1 MALLSEYPLWLVI
14 VCLLVGAAYSTIL
27 YFRNRNID
35 FGKRPKAIMM
45 GLRGLATAMIAFL
58 FLSPMIK
65 ITVKQ
70 IDKPVLVFAVDNSE
84 SIALSEKQD
93 TARYKQQVSN
103 LQQALQKDYE
113 VVTCLMGDQN
123 DFQLFDKE
131 TNIVDFNE
139 KSTNLSS
146 IFDDIA
152 TLYRNRNIGAM
163 IMLTDGIFNKGSN
176 PAYKAERVKYPVYA
190 VGLGETELQRDLFI
204 SGVNHNKQTYRGN
217 YFPVEVKVSAHKLAG
232 QSTRL
237 TVSENGEELYAKEI
251 KITNNQFFETV
262 KFSIEAKGTGM
273 HKYDISL
280 SSIDDE
286 ANSTNNGSVFF
297 VEVIDSREKIA
308 IIYNAPHPDVGAI
321 RQTLE
326 EIEKYEVE
334 VFSVQEFK
342 ESVKE
347 YSLLILHQLPSMR
360 NPATSLLSDM
370 ASNKVS
376 ALFILGAQSDIPRFN
391 TLNTGLQIQ
400 QSRNLF
406 NNATPA
412 YNENFT
418 SFTFSEASKQ
428 MIKKFPPLQTAFGE
442 YKMSVSSNV
451 FMYQQINSVTTQ
463 YPLILFSDI
472 NGMKT
477 GVVTGEGLWQWRMYN
492 YLYANNHDAYN
503 ELVSKTVQLLSV
515 KSDRDH
521 FRVLGA
527 SLYEDNHNVEF
538 TAELYN
544 ESYELINEP
553 DVTLTYRDEAG
564 NEYDARFSKQYN
576 GYSLNLGRLPVGNYT
591 WKASV
596 SNGGMQ
602 YTKSGSFIVSEVLLE
617 AMNLVADHDLL
628 KNMAQASNGHFYT
641 DDQIGEIENAI
652 RNNENIKSIVSYT
665 KKYGLM
671 LDTWWYFAVICLL
684 LGAEWFLRKWGG
696 GY

>member
-45 GLRGLATAMIAFL
+45 GLRGLAIAMIAFL

-123 DFQLFDKE
+123 DFQLFDDKMD
-131 TNIVDFNE
+131 IVDFNN
-139 KSTNLSS
+139 KSTNLSA

-176 PAYKAERVKYPVYA
+176 PTYKAERVKYPIYA

-217 YFPVEVKVSAHKLAG
+217 YFPVEIKVSAHKLAG
-232 QSTRL
+232 QTTRL

-262 KFSIEAKGTGM
+262 KFSIEAKETGM

-286 ANSTNNGSVFF
+286 ANDKNNGSVFF

-326 EIEKYEVE
+326 GIEKYEVE
-334 VFSVQEFK
+334 IFSVQEFK
-342 ESVKE
+342 EPIKE
-347 YSLLILHQLPSMR
+347 YSLLILHQLPSAR
-360 NPATSLLSDM
+360 NPAASLLSDI

-376 ALFILGAQSDIPRFN
+376 ALFILGSQSDIPRFN

-442 YKMSVSSNV
+442 YKMAVSTNV

-463 YPLILFSDI
+463 YPLILFSDM

-477 GVVTGEGLWQWRMYN
+477 GAVTGEGLWQWRMYN

-503 ELVSKTVQLLSV
+503 ELISKIVQLLSV

-544 ESYELINEP
+544 DSYELINEP

-596 SNGGMQ
+596 NNGGMQ

-671 LDTWWYFAVICLL
+671 LDTWWYFVVICLL